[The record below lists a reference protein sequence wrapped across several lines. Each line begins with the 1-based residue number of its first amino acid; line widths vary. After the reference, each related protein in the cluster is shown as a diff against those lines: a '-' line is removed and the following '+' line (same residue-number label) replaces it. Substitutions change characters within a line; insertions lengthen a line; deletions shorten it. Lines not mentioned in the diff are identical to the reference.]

1 MKKKVTISLLI
12 LFLISILIANILIIN
27 KKEKVFYLENSY
39 YGKNNMTEININEL
53 NKLIDN
59 KESFAVFV
67 YQPLCITSTN
77 FESILKDFLEENKIS
92 IYKIA
97 FSNIKNTKIGKTI
110 KYYPSFIIYNKGKM
124 IDFLEANKDED
135 IKYYTSKKEFESW
148 FTKYIK
154 IKNETINN
162 NQTTRTS
169 SKAEENEILTDVK
182 IENIIKENNKVNI
195 YFFWGKGCPHCAKE
209 FEFFESIKET
219 YGNYYNLYTFE
230 TWYND
235 ENKKLVYTFAENMG
249 DKLTGVPY
257 TIIGNK
263 SFSGFD
269 EKYKNDFI
277 IAIENQYKSNFDIYF
292 DKIKK

>member
-12 LFLISILIANILIIN
+12 LFFISILIANILIIN
-27 KKEKVFYLENSY
+27 KKEKVFYLENNY

-59 KESFAVFV
+59 KESFVVFV

-77 FESILKDFLEENKIS
+77 FESILKDFLEEKKIS

-124 IDFLEANKDED
+124 VDFLEANKDED

-154 IKNETINN
+154 FKNETTNN
-162 NQTTRTS
+162 NQTSQTNSIT
-169 SKAEENEILTDVK
+169 EENKILTDVK

-277 IAIENQYKSNFDIYF
+277 IAIENQYNSNFDVYF

>member
-77 FESILKDFLEENKIS
+77 FESILKDFLEEKKIS
-92 IYKIA
+92 IYKIT
-97 FSNIKNTKIGKTI
+97 FSNIKNTKIGETI

-124 IDFLEANKDED
+124 VDFLEANKDED

-162 NQTTRTS
+162 NQTTQTS
-169 SKAEENEILTDVK
+169 SKTEENEILTDVK
-182 IENIIKENNKVNI
+182 IENIVKENNKVNI

-277 IAIENQYKSNFDIYF
+277 IAIENQYNSNFDIYF

>member
-77 FESILKDFLEENKIS
+77 FESILKDFLEEKKIS
-92 IYKIA
+92 IYKIT
-97 FSNIKNTKIGKTI
+97 FSNIKNTKIGETI

-124 IDFLEANKDED
+124 VDFLEANKDED

-162 NQTTRTS
+162 NQTTQTS
-169 SKAEENEILTDVK
+169 SKTEENEILTDVK
-182 IENIIKENNKVNI
+182 IENIVKENNKVNI

-219 YGNYYNLYTFE
+219 YVNYYNLYTFE

-277 IAIENQYKSNFDIYF
+277 IAIENQYNSNFDIYF

>member
-77 FESILKDFLEENKIS
+77 FESILKDFLEEKKIS

-169 SKAEENEILTDVK
+169 SKTEENEILTDVK

-269 EKYKNDFI
+269 EKYKNDFV
-277 IAIENQYKSNFDIYF
+277 IAIENQYNSNFDVYF

>member
-12 LFLISILIANILIIN
+12 LFFISILIANILIIN
-27 KKEKVFYLENSY
+27 KKEKVFYLENNY

-59 KESFAVFV
+59 KESFVVFV

-77 FESILKDFLEENKIS
+77 FESILKDFLEEKKIS

-124 IDFLEANKDED
+124 VDFLEANKDED

-154 IKNETINN
+154 LKNETTNN
-162 NQTTRTS
+162 NQTSQTNSIT
-169 SKAEENEILTDVK
+169 EENKILTDVK

-209 FEFFESIKET
+209 FEFLESIKET

-249 DKLTGVPY
+249 DKLTGIPY

-277 IAIENQYKSNFDIYF
+277 IAIENQYNSNFDVYF

>member
-12 LFLISILIANILIIN
+12 LFFISILIANILIIN
-27 KKEKVFYLENSY
+27 KKEKVFYLENNY

-59 KESFAVFV
+59 KESFVVFV

-77 FESILKDFLEENKIS
+77 FESILKDFLEEKKIS

-124 IDFLEANKDED
+124 VDFLEANKDED

-154 IKNETINN
+154 LKNETTNN
-162 NQTTRTS
+162 NQTSQTNSIT
-169 SKAEENEILTDVK
+169 EENKILTDVK

-209 FEFFESIKET
+209 FEFLESIKET

-277 IAIENQYKSNFDIYF
+277 IAIENQYNSNFDVYF

>member
-77 FESILKDFLEENKIS
+77 FESILKDFLEEKKIS

-169 SKAEENEILTDVK
+169 SKTEENEILTDVK